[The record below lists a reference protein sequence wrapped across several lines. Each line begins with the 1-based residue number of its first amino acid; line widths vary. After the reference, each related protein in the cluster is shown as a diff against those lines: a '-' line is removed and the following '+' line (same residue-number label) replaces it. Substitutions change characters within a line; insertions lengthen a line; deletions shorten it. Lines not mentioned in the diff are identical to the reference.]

1 MTQINDII
9 TDERGSVYAET
20 ATWCNRNNA
29 CLKEIEPAGKFRRFK
44 IVTVPE
50 PDENEKKA
58 FIRSV
63 RNGYLADTD
72 KYMIADFPITEEM
85 RAKYQAYRQYLRD
98 YTEMA
103 EWFEKEPA
111 TFGEW
116 SP

>member
-72 KYMIADFPITEEM
+72 KYMIADFPVTDEKREEY
-85 RAKYQAYRQYLRD
+85 KSYRRYLRD
-98 YTEMA
+98 YTKKEG
-103 EWFEKEPA
+103 WFNQRPA
-111 TFGEW
+111 TLENRK
-116 SP
+116 